1 MKLTEVLYDSVK
13 EIWETYHSHPFVT
26 GIGDGT
32 LPIEKFRFYMLQDYL
47 YLYDYARVFAMGIV
61 KAKETSMIRK
71 FADCVN
77 ETLGGEMDIHQDYM
91 ERLGIT
97 EEEVGRV
104 EKSLANTSYT
114 SYMLDVAARGDEL
127 DILVAILSCAWSYAQ
142 IGNALYRQNPD
153 AVNHPFYG
161 EWVTGYIS
169 EEYQTMN
176 NELLYLVDLF
186 GESISVKRVKEL
198 VNIFVNCSR
207 YEKMFW
213 DMAWHMEK

>member
-13 EIWETYHSHPFVT
+13 EIWKEYHTHPFVT

-32 LPIEKFRFYMLQDYL
+32 LPIEKFQFYMLQDYL
-47 YLYDYARVFAMGIV
+47 YLYDYARVFAMGVV

-71 FADCVN
+71 FAACVDD
-77 ETLGGEMDIHQDYM
+77 TLGGEMDIHQGYM

-104 EKSLANTSYT
+104 EKSLANASYT
-114 SYMLDVAARGDEL
+114 SYMLDVAYRGDEL
-127 DILVAILSCAWSYAQ
+127 DILVAILSCAWSYAE
-142 IGNALYRQNPD
+142 IGKALYAKNPD
-153 AVNHPFYG
+153 SVNHPFYG

-169 EEYQTMN
+169 EDYQSMN
-176 NELLYLVDLF
+176 DELLYLVDLL
-186 GESISVKRVKEL
+186 GEGISPKRVKEL
-198 VNIFVNCSR
+198 TEVFVNCSR

-213 DMAWHMEK
+213 DMSWNMEK